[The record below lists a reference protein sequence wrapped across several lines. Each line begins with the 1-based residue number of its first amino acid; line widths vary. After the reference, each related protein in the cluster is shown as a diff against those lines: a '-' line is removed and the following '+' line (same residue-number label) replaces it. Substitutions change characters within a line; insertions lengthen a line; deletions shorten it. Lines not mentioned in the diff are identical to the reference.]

1 MKIFCI
7 HGKQLNI
14 LLPKSNVKYY
24 GWEKLSFKGF
34 FFWTGKNKSL
44 IPSPKDN

>member
-14 LLPKSNVKYY
+14 LFNY
-24 GWEKLSFKGF
+24 GWEKFSFKG